1 MVFLYFVVGVAK
13 VPEALIL
20 VVAVGIE
27 VFVVA
32 RVPYVVDLVEV
43 VAVPQVVVALKY
55 LMNIMFIKITA
66 SF

>member
-1 MVFLYFVVGVAK
+1 MVGVAK
-13 VPEALIL
+13 VPEAPIL
-20 VVAVGIE
+20 VVAIGIE
-27 VFVVA
+27 VFVAAQVLF
-32 RVPYVVDLVEV
+32 VVDLVEV